1 MNVKS
6 LRKSALALCL
16 ATMALGSATA
26 LAAESPITVSDPQV
40 KVYVQGVDTV
50 FPNEQGLFMPA
61 ISYHNSTYIPVRS
74 AGEWMGKQ
82 VAWDGASQTVL
93 LSGTQ
98 TVTVHPAEKASEAG
112 AASFGDFTPRR
123 GGTAQAALC
132 PDIAVSLDAAVQTF
146 QNEQGSVIYPIRMA
160 NVTYLPLRSIGELTG
175 YEVSWEPVSGD
186 PYHKGNIYLRTALSD
201 SEKTALTQYADTML
215 AQIIELDTLVTSCT
229 EEAFAT
235 VTGADGAAVTTL
247 TKPELAAQAIPQI
260 KAKAQEIQALG
271 APSGTLLQYYYGRIS
286 AALDGVVQNADAVL
300 AAAQQGEKLTLG
312 GAADL
317 SRDQA
322 AVAVFNSSFN
332 MRVDAERMKQMVT
345 QKMA

>member
-1 MNVKS
+1 
-6 LRKSALALCL
+6 
-16 ATMALGSATA
+16 MARRR
-26 LAAESPITVSDPQV
+26 P
-40 KVYVQGVDTV
+40 
-50 FPNEQGLFMPA
+50 
-61 ISYHNSTYIPVRS
+61 
-74 AGEWMGKQ
+74 
-82 VAWDGASQTVL
+82 
-93 LSGTQ
+93 SGTQ
-98 TVTVHPAEKASEAG
+98 AVTVHPVEKASEAG

-229 EEAFAT
+229 EEAF

-271 APSGTLLQYYYGRIS
+271 APSGTLLQYDYGRIS

-322 AVAVFNSSFN
+322 AVAVFNSRFH